1 MSRAAL
7 RTVAIVL
14 ALVAAYPAFA
24 QNRVALVIGN
34 AGYRH
39 VPALVNPTNDAAD
52 TAASL
57 GRLGFAVTRI
67 ENADY
72 DGMRRALL
80 DFSHRARGAEV
91 AAVFFA
97 GHGMEAG
104 GENWL
109 IPVDAGL
116 RTDTDF
122 EHEAIGLKAVMLAVS
137 GASRLGLVMLDS
149 CRNNPFAAQ
158 MQRTARTR
166 AVERG
171 LARVEPTGSVL
182 VAYAARDGTTAADGS
197 GRNSPFTSALLRHIE
212 TPGLEIN
219 FLFRNVRDDVL
230 AATRSQEPY
239 VYGSLSRDPI
249 YLKAPASPG
258 SAVATAPSNPPVT
271 SSPDTRPVAPATGDT
286 SWKTAALGT
295 QPVLLGQFGDWGAYA
310 VLTNG
315 KVVCYAIARP
325 NRQDRRRDG
334 TYVMVS
340 NRPADK
346 VANEISITF
355 GYAVNGRS
363 AVVMELPSTTVAMW
377 TNHEGA
383 WIKNPAEEA
392 RTIAAMRSVST
403 LTVRGT
409 SSDGAKAF
417 DHYSLQGLP
426 SALERASERCRL

>member
-1 MSRAAL
+1 VSAAFRAI
-7 RTVAIVL
+7 AIAF
-14 ALVAAYPAFA
+14 ALVAACPAAFA
-24 QNRVALVIGN
+24 QSRVALIIGN

-39 VPALVNPTNDAAD
+39 VPALANPTNDATD
-52 TAASL
+52 MAASL

-67 ENADY
+67 DNADY

-158 MQRTARTR
+158 MQRTSRTR
-166 AVERG
+166 AVSRG
-171 LARVEPTGSVL
+171 LARVEPSGSVL

-212 TPGLEIN
+212 TPGL
-219 FLFRNVRDDVL
+219 
-230 AATRSQEPY
+230 

-249 YLKAPASPG
+249 YLKGPASPG
-258 SAVATAPSNPPVT
+258 SGPVATAPAAPSVT
-271 SSPDTRPVAPATGDT
+271 PNTDARPAAPAGGDT
-286 SWKTAALGT
+286 TWKTVALGT
-295 QPVLLGQFGDWGAYA
+295 QPTLLGQFGEWGAFA
-310 VLTNG
+310 ALING

-325 NRQDRRRDG
+325 NRQDRKRDG
-334 TYVMVS
+334 TFVMVS
-340 NRPADK
+340 NRPAEN
-346 VANEISITF
+346 VANEISIMF
-355 GYAVNGRS
+355 GYAVNSRS
-363 AVVMELPSTTVAMW
+363 EVVMELPSMTVAMW
-377 TNHEGA
+377 TNNEGA
-383 WIKNPAEEA
+383 WIKNTTEEA
-392 RTIAAMRSVST
+392 RTIDAMRSGST
-403 LTVRGT
+403 MTVRGT
-409 SSDGAKAF
+409 PPGGARAV
-417 DHYSLQGLP
+417 DQYSLQGLGP
-426 SALERASERCRL
+426 ALERASERCRL